1 MVKMYLPVP
10 LLLVSAAP
18 VVDAATKQFRP
29 IESIFNTFI
38 PQKPT
43 NSGRNY
49 TKILDPFAPTADER
63 EEEAR
68 ARRQRQRERNERVK
82 EVFKNIK
89 PKDVERVSE
98 EELESMDS
106 EYIRKLNWGGSKSG
120 GELSYFVDP
129 GEDYD
134 MWSQAYRMLGGFID
148 CDHDKSDDDEGGGS
162 HDGGEGGR
170 CSRWMMW
177 AAVSR
182 NVHRRDPC
190 VGSKLTYD
198 FCYVVCRS

>member
-1 MVKMYLPVP
+1 MVRMYLPAP
-10 LLLVSAAP
+10 LLLASALP
-18 VVDAATKQFRP
+18 VADAATKQFRP
-29 IESIFNTFI
+29 IESIFNAFI
-38 PQKPT
+38 PQKT
-43 NSGRNY
+43 GNTGRNH
-49 TKILDPFAPTADER
+49 TKILDPFAPTAEER
-63 EEEAR
+63 KEEAR
-68 ARRQRQRERNERVK
+68 ERRQRQRERSERVK
-82 EVFKNIK
+82 EIFSNIK

-148 CDHDKSDDDEGGGS
+148 CDNDKSDGDGEGGGS
-162 HDGGEGGR
+162 HEGGEGGR

-177 AAVSR
+177 AAVSN
-182 NVHRRDPC
+182 NV
-190 VGSKLTYD
+190 K
-198 FCYVVCRS
+198 